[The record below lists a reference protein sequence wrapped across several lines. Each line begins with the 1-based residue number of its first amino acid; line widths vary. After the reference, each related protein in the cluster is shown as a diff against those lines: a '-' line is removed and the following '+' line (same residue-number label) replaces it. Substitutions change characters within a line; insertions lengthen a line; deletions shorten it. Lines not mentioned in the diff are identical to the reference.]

1 MPDKKACATQ
11 NNGTAFGNGRIF
23 KAAMF
28 WLNDFNRLNEEDI
41 RKYANTLTN
50 YVVHK
55 KMLIQ
60 KAKKISLLP
69 APCYISDLSSQE
81 LLCSFSDFK
90 SSRYPHPFSSAQ
102 TSLGPP
108 NVVQMDSKCLT
119 KPWGHRVLFYVK
131 HNRMDT
137 SASHYTN
144 QIKLDPIN

>member
-1 MPDKKACATQ
+1 
-11 NNGTAFGNGRIF
+11 
-23 KAAMF
+23 MF

-69 APCYISDLSSQE
+69 APCYISWTFLQE

-102 TSLGPP
+102 TSLGPSP
-108 NVVQMDSKCLT
+108 NVAQMDSKCLT
-119 KPWGHRVLFYVK
+119 KP
-131 HNRMDT
+131 
-137 SASHYTN
+137 
-144 QIKLDPIN
+144 